1 MSISISG
8 LKLYCQLVTT
18 GFKLIKIDKVQTKI
32 GILIVAISL
41 VSFIVSGAYDYSSM
55 RRDMLNELNQKA
67 DGLVERLSESLI
79 TPLWNVDQAAI
90 NRILLSEM
98 NDKRIKAILVTEDNG
113 NNVFAGKI
121 RNESW
126 NIVDFK
132 TWPIGKFVK
141 RKAEIS
147 IMNQPIGAVE
157 IFLSPKFVDDE
168 LYHSILSS
176 LLRTVMLVLLINL
189 ALFITM
195 RRVLISPIAKLS
207 QTARQISL
215 DKNYSAR
222 VQIECKGEM
231 ESLVANFN
239 NMLQQIEEQDL
250 KLKQYSGQLQEKI
263 HQSNKNLENSYRELK
278 IINRELEVARD
289 AAEAAS
295 KSKSEFMANVSHE
308 IRTPMNAIIG
318 MADLTMETP
327 LSPKQREFLNI
338 IISSGKVLLRL
349 INDILDFSKIEA
361 GKLNLEEVSFN
372 LHQLIHDIS
381 DLFVEQMVASQTELV
396 IDIRPGVPQR
406 IIGDPLRLRQ
416 VLINITANAFKFTTK
431 GEIIITVSADKL
443 NSRKAEIVFAI
454 KDTGIGIPE
463 EVQPHLFE
471 AFKQADGSTTR
482 KYGGTGLGLSISKRI
497 VDLMGGNIW
506 FRSKPGEGSTF
517 FFTITPNVAAEPVN
531 KDFILPENLQG
542 APVLVVDDNFA
553 VRSVLVRYLK
563 LFGLKPVSVPDAEK
577 AMELIREHENNQF
590 KLVIIDLRLPGM
602 NGDEASIEIRKSYSK
617 EELPILMITSTELN
631 TAIVKAQNAQINK
644 MISKPLKQITLFN
657 SILDTFGYDIPKEYA
672 QKPSKPV
679 KNELKD
685 YRLLLVEDNPINQQ
699 VAEQILLPTGIAI
712 DSASNGKE
720 ATRMVQETKYDIVL
734 MDIQMPEMD
743 GYEATAKI
751 RNELGMTELPIIA
764 MTAHAMRGDKE
775 KCLEAGMDEYIPK
788 PIDKEHMINTLRAQI
803 AKRNPITPGHV
814 KQESDH
820 TPAPE
825 TISTESS
832 VNNAGGSKI
841 NMEEV
846 LERIGGDM
854 DILVSILRNFRD
866 YNRDFNKDMRILLQ
880 NNQLKEA
887 GERAHTLKGSAANI
901 SAQELAMATLEL
913 EKACK
918 SNLKDEAM
926 QALEQTST
934 QLDLLFEEITTLEKD
949 YV

>member
-1 MSISISG
+1 M
-8 LKLYCQLVTT
+8 L
-18 GFKLIKIDKVQTKI
+18 KIDKVQTRI
-32 GILIVAISL
+32 GILIVVISL
-41 VSFIVSGAYDYSSM
+41 ISFVVSGAYDYSSM
-55 RRDMLNELNQKA
+55 RNNMLKELNQKA

-121 RNESW
+121 RNEEW
-126 NIVDFK
+126 HIVSFK
-132 TWPIGKFVK
+132 SWPIGKFVK

-157 IFLSPKFVDDE
+157 IFLSPKFIDDE
-168 LYHSILSS
+168 LYQSLLNS
-176 LLRTVMLVLLINL
+176 LLRTMMLVVLINL
-189 ALFITM
+189 ALFVTM
-195 RRVLISPIAKLS
+195 RRILISPIAKLS

-215 DKNYSAR
+215 DKNYSSR

-231 ESLVANFN
+231 KSLVENFN

-278 IINRELEVARD
+278 IINRELEVAKD
-289 AAEAAS
+289 DAEAAS

-318 MADLTMETP
+318 MADLTMETR
-327 LSPKQREFLNI
+327 LSAKQREFLKI

-361 GKLNLEEVSFN
+361 GKLSLEEVNFN

-416 VLINITANAFKFTTK
+416 VLINITANAFKFTSQ
-431 GEIIITVSADKL
+431 GEIVITVSADKI
-443 NSRKAEIVFAI
+443 SAHKAEIVFAV
-454 KDTGIGIPE
+454 KDSGIGIPE

-506 FRSKPGEGSTF
+506 FRSKSEEGSTF
-517 FFTITPNVAAEPVN
+517 FFTITSDIAAEPSPAEF
-531 KDFILPENLQG
+531 KLPPELQN
-542 APVLVVDDNFA
+542 APVLVADDNFA

-563 LFGLKPVSVPDAEK
+563 QFGFQPTSVPDAEK
-577 AMELIREHENNQF
+577 ALQLIEEEKSAPF
-590 KLVIIDLRLPGM
+590 KLLIIDLKLPGM
-602 NGDEASIEIRKSYSK
+602 NGDEASSQLRKKYNK
-617 EELPILMITSTELN
+617 DELPILMITATEMN
-631 TAIVKAQNAQINK
+631 TALERAQNAQINR
-644 MISKPLKQITLFN
+644 MISKPLKQNTLFN
-657 SILDTFGYDIPKEYA
+657 SILETLGYEVPKEYSYE
-672 QKPSKPV
+672 PSKPV
-679 KNELKD
+679 ENEFRN
-685 YRLLLVEDNPINQQ
+685 YNLLLVEDNPINQQ
-699 VAEQILLPTGIAI
+699 VAEQILLPTGIEI
-712 DSASNGKE
+712 DAASNGKE
-720 ATRMVQETKYDIVL
+720 AVKMVQEASYDIVL

-743 GYEATAKI
+743 GYEATDII
-751 RNELGMTELPIIA
+751 RNELGLTELPIIA

-775 KCLEAGMDEYIPK
+775 RCLESGMDDYIPK
-788 PIDKEHMINTLRAQI
+788 PIDKELMIATIRSHLPENQTIKEKAPVPPASTSISAQ
-803 AKRNPITPGHV
+803 
-814 KQESDH
+814 E
-820 TPAPE
+820 APE
-825 TISTESS
+825 SMECRE
-832 VNNAGGSKI
+832 I

-854 DILVSILRNFRD
+854 GILVSILRNFKE
-866 YNRDFNKDMRILLQ
+866 YNSNFSEEMQTLLR

-887 GERAHTLKGSAANI
+887 GDKAHTLKGSAANI
-901 SAQELAMATLEL
+901 SAQELAMATLDL

-918 SNLKDEAM
+918 SDLLKDAQE
-926 QALEQTST
+926 ALENTSKK
-934 QLDLLFEEITTLEKD
+934 LELLFKEISMLEKD
-949 YV
+949 YD

>member
-1 MSISISG
+1 M
-8 LKLYCQLVTT
+8 L
-18 GFKLIKIDKVQTKI
+18 KIDKIQTRI
-32 GILIVAISL
+32 GILIVVISL
-41 VSFIVSGAYDYSSM
+41 MSFVVSGAYEYNSM
-55 RRDMLNELNQKA
+55 RRSMLNELNQKA

-141 RKAEIS
+141 RKAEIF

-157 IFLSPKFVDDE
+157 IFLSPKFINDE
-168 LYHSILSS
+168 LYSSILSS
-176 LLRTVMLVLLINL
+176 LLRTVLLVLLINL
-189 ALFITM
+189 VLFITM
-195 RRVLISPIAKLS
+195 RRILISPIAKLS

-222 VQIECKGEM
+222 VHIECKGEM

-278 IINRELEVARD
+278 IINRELEVAKN

-295 KSKSEFMANVSHE
+295 RSKSEFMANVSHE

-318 MADLTMETP
+318 MADLTMETQ

-361 GKLNLEEVSFN
+361 GKLNLEEVTFN

-396 IDIRPGVPQR
+396 IDIRPGVPQL

-443 NSRKAEIVFAI
+443 NSNKAEIIFAI
-454 KDTGIGIPE
+454 KDTGIGIPKD
-463 EVQPHLFE
+463 VQPYLFE

-497 VDLMGGNIW
+497 VDLMQGNIW
-506 FRSKPGEGSTF
+506 FRSKQGEGSTF
-517 FFTITPNVAAEPVN
+517 FFTITPNIASEPANTEFV
-531 KDFILPENLQG
+531 LPDDLQG
-542 APVLVVDDNFA
+542 ATVLVVDDNFA

-563 LFGLKPVSVPDAEK
+563 LFGLKPVSAPDAEK
-577 AMELIREHENNQF
+577 AMELIRENEKNQF
-590 KLVIIDLRLPGM
+590 KMVIIDLRLPGM
-602 NGDEASIEIRKSYSK
+602 DGDEASIEIRKSYSK

-644 MISKPLKQITLFN
+644 MISKPLKHTTLFN
-657 SILDTFGYDIPKEYA
+657 AILDTLGYDIPKELA
-672 QKPSKPV
+672 QEPSKPV
-679 KNELKD
+679 KNELND
-685 YRLLLVEDNPINQQ
+685 YRLLLVEDNPINQK
-699 VAEQILLPTGIAI
+699 VAEQILLPTGISI

-720 ATRMVQETKYDIVL
+720 ATRMVQETEYDIVL

-751 RNELGMTELPIIA
+751 RTVLGMKELPIIA

-775 KCLEAGMDEYIPK
+775 KCLDAGMDDYIPK
-788 PIDKEHMINTLRAQI
+788 PIDKEHMINTIRAHLKERP
-803 AKRNPITPGHV
+803 AYDPDLHARKTEP
-814 KQESDH
+814 E
-820 TPAPE
+820 PAPE
-825 TISTESS
+825 NKTDDKSD
-832 VNNAGGSKI
+832 GSEI
-841 NMEEV
+841 NIEEV

-854 DILVSILRNFRD
+854 DILISILRNFRD
-866 YNRDFNKDMRILLQ
+866 YNLGFSEEIQELLDKD
-880 NNQLKEA
+880 QLKEA
-887 GERAHTLKGSAANI
+887 GDKAHTLKGSAANI
-901 SAQELAMATLEL
+901 SAHELALATLEL

-918 SNLKDEAM
+918 SDLKEEAVK
-926 QALEQTST
+926 ALTQTSAK
-934 QLDLLFEEITTLEKD
+934 LDLLFEKISTLEKD
-949 YV
+949 ED